1 MAINLLPEKEK
12 RELQVEQV
20 GRKLSLVFL
29 FIFIF
34 LLVLIFMVIALKI
47 YILSQAKYSQDI
59 LENKEETLRSSR
71 FQNFKQTIEGTNQN
85 LSKIK
90 SFYDREIPL
99 TSILEKLSGL
109 TPQTIYFTDL
119 SFRKIFQEVE
129 DKKTGKKELEILAEI
144 HLSGYAQ
151 TREALFFFKKDLG
164 AEEKFEDV
172 YFSPSSWVIPT
183 DIEFSLSLKF
193 IPTF

>member
-1 MAINLLPEKEK
+1 MINLLPEKAK
-12 RELQVEQV
+12 RELQVEEI

-29 FIFIF
+29 FILIF
-34 LLVLIFMVIALKI
+34 LLVLIFIVLALKI

-59 LENKEETLRSSR
+59 LENKEETLRSSQ
-71 FQNFKQTIEGTNQN
+71 FLNFKQTIEEASQS

-90 SFYDREIPL
+90 NFYDREIAL

-109 TPQTIYFTDL
+109 TPPTIYFTNL

-144 HLSGYAQ
+144 HLTGYAK
-151 TREALFFFKKDLG
+151 TREDLFFFKEDL
-164 AEEKFEDV
+164 EREDKFEDV
-172 YFSPSSWVIPT
+172 FFSPSSWVIPS
-183 DIEFSLSLKF
+183 DIDFSLSFKF
-193 IPTF
+193 IPIF

>member
-12 RELQVEQV
+12 RELQIEEI

-29 FIFIF
+29 FILIF

-59 LENKEETLRSSR
+59 LENKEETLRSSQ
-71 FQNFKQTIEGTNQN
+71 FQNFKQTIEKTNQK

-90 SFYDREIPL
+90 NFYDREIPL
-99 TSILEKLSGL
+99 TPILEKLSGL
-109 TPQTIYFTDL
+109 VPQTIYFTNL

-129 DKKTGKKELEILAEI
+129 DEKTGKKELEVLAEI
-144 HLSGYAQ
+144 HLSGYAKN
-151 TREALFFFKKDLG
+151 REDLFFFKKDLE
-164 AEEKFEDV
+164 AEDKFEDV
-172 YFSPSSWVIPT
+172 YFSPSSWVIPS
-183 DIEFSLSLKF
+183 DIDFSLSFKF